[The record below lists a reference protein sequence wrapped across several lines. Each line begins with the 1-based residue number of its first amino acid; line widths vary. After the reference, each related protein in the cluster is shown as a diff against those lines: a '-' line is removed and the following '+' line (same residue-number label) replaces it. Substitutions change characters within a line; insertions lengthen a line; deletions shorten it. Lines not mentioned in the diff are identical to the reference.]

1 MNEKAKNLPRRIANE
16 TKTLYNLDF
25 KSYIPISNKSFK
37 CKCLGG
43 NEYFV
48 KKTELYTQ
56 EKYRFLFNQGVDN
69 VLYPLENTKNE
80 YISKN
85 EEDEYYVM
93 PFVSDFYM
101 LDDVKAVHMIDEL
114 SQLHHSTAFQ
124 KNLSVQTSRRKIEEI
139 LDYLNYKFSLIE
151 SFIRTLESQQFDEY
165 SIPILKNY
173 HILLDTKKVMVK
185 LNKKIIYA
193 IKESKSVTYCF
204 LHNNPKLDH
213 LLTTSGRNYLVSI
226 ENGKIGIS
234 SLDIAKFYVEN
245 AYLNIDMK
253 TIIKNYFNQYNDDF
267 YFDYF
272 CFLVLL
278 IYIKGLIIDEKD
290 YITTQSFLFATKS
303 IEKFLKTFELVEK
316 PKEDKNKRKN

>member
-1 MNEKAKNLPRRIANE
+1 MSEKAKNLLRRIASQTNS
-16 TKTLYNLDF
+16 LYHIDF
-25 KSYIPISNKSFK
+25 KSYVPMSDKAFK
-37 CKCLGG
+37 CKAVEG

-48 KKTELYTQ
+48 KKTDLYTQ
-56 EKYRFLFNQGVDN
+56 EKYRFLYHQGVDN

-85 EEDEYYVM
+85 ENDEYYIM

-101 LDDVKAVHMIDEL
+101 LDEIKAGRMIDEL
-114 SQLHHSTAFQ
+114 IHLHKTTSFQ
-124 KNLSVQTSRRKIEEI
+124 KNLSVSHSRRKVEEI

-151 SFIRTLESQQFDEY
+151 SFIRTLEAQDFDEY

-173 HILLDTKKVMVK
+173 HILLDSKKIMIK
-185 LNKKIIYA
+185 YNKKIIYA
-193 IKESKSVTYCF
+193 IKESKSVYYCF

-213 LLTTSGRNYLVSI
+213 LLITSGRQYLVSI
-226 ENGKIGIS
+226 ENGKIGIP

-245 AYLNIDMK
+245 CDLNIDMK
-253 TIIKNYFNQYNDDF
+253 TIIKKYFSMYDDDF

-272 CFLVLL
+272 CFLVFL

-290 YITTQSFLFATKS
+290 YITTQSFLYTTQS
-303 IEKFLKTFELVEK
+303 IEKFIHTFDLDEQIKTTK
-316 PKEDKNKRKN
+316 GNHK